1 MVNTQ
6 PTTSPA
12 SLGSGTTSPTAYQQ
26 QLYKKPMASMSP
38 AALGNIP
45 ATQDMPV
52 TIRVKKHKTSKPF
65 INTPVVAANG
75 SSNS

>member
-1 MVNTQ
+1 
-6 PTTSPA
+6 
-12 SLGSGTTSPTAYQQ
+12 
-26 QLYKKPMASMSP
+26 
-38 AALGNIP
+38 
-45 ATQDMPV
+45 MPV